1 MRVIHA
7 RNVNHAFTQAVRA
20 FVAVGVEQPSRAGDT
35 LEIATP
41 VSTVY
46 ERPCERV
53 LFNEVRDAN
62 PFFFLHEALWML
74 GGRDDVESLTQFVK
88 TMRNYSDDGK
98 TFHAAYGHRW
108 RSHFGRDQLVE
119 IVTLL
124 QRDPDSRR
132 AVLQIWDTNSDLGTD
147 SKDIPCNDL
156 VFFKIRNNQLNML
169 VSNRSNDMIW
179 GAYGANAVHFSFLQE
194 YMAGMIGCEVGT
206 YTQVSDSF
214 HVYKDVFQKI
224 IGQTQPTQDPY
235 ERGEVASM
243 PLVDNAPEFDVDL
256 YNYLSDDRPLFYAN
270 TFFESV
276 AEPMRKAYFAHKEK
290 NDLKADYWLSRIT
303 ASDWKRA
310 AVEWISRRRKARDS
324 KQEKQHAE

>member
-74 GGRDDVESLTQFVK
+74 GGRDDVASLTPFLK
-88 TMRNYSDDGK
+88 RMAEYSDDGK

-108 RSHFGRDQLVE
+108 RSHFGRDQLLE
-119 IVTLL
+119 IVTML
-124 QRDPDSRR
+124 QRDCDTRR
-132 AVLQIWDTNSDLGTD
+132 GVLQIWDANSDLGAD

-156 VFFKIRNNQLNML
+156 VFFKIRSGRLNML
-169 VSNRSNDMIW
+169 VANRSNDMIW

-214 HVYKDVFQKI
+214 HVYKGVFDKV
-224 IGQTQPTQDPY
+224 IGQTQPTYDPY
-235 ERGEVASM
+235 ERGEVVSM
-243 PLVDNAPEFDVDL
+243 PLVDNPSEFDVDL
-256 YNYLSDDRPLFYAN
+256 YNYLNYTNPLIYGNA
-270 TFFESV
+270 FFDAV
-276 AEPMRKAYFAHKEK
+276 AEPMRLAYFAHKEK
-290 NDLKADYWLSRIT
+290 KDTRVDYCLSRIE
-303 ASDWKRA
+303 ASDWQRA

-324 KQEKQHAE
+324 KQEKQ